1 MSPAFHQNPQT
12 LSWQDRLDEALS
24 EAEIVDIA
32 RDFIATFTPAE
43 MNRLPQECRPGK
55 FFEANDVTSYAFSL
69 VRHECG
75 DDDATAQLVH
85 KLAHFFSNAS
95 TRLSQV
101 LARPN
106 EYEGDAR
113 QSA

>member
-1 MSPAFHQNPQT
+1 MTNPYQQNPAT
-12 LSWQDRLDEALS
+12 LSWQDRLEESLS

-32 RDFIATFTPAE
+32 RDFVAGFTPAE

-55 FFEANDVTSYAFSL
+55 FFEANDVTAYAFTL

-75 DDDATAQLVH
+75 DDAATAELVH

-95 TRLSQV
+95 IRLSQV
-101 LARPN
+101 LAQPN
-106 EYEGDAR
+106 VYEGAR